1 MSSYDAKIIG
11 AGSWGRALAHAL
23 LQNKKKVLIFSRSS
37 ENEYSSNNIQQ
48 TNNIDEVFA
57 DDGPVVIA
65 TPVSTLSDIGQL
77 IKKNNFSGA
86 LLLACKGIDPHLGL
100 FPSEIISKYVDSKKI
115 AILSGPSFAEEVIKQ
130 TQNNGVKTLGPIAQF
145 VRDLSK
151 EQPFLYGMFS
161 IVLALGLGVG
171 AAIVRKFFSNL
182 IKKTKQA

>member
-1 MSSYDAKIIG
+1 MLVVGSIIG
-11 AGSWGRALAHAL
+11 VQVGQKLGESINSSGLRALMAILIL
-23 LQNKKKVLIFSRSS
+23 LV
-37 ENEYSSNNIQQ
+37 
-48 TNNIDEVFA
+48 
-57 DDGPVVIA
+57 G
-65 TPVSTLSDIGQL
+65 
-77 IKKNNFSGA
+77 
-86 LLLACKGIDPHLGL
+86 
-100 FPSEIISKYVDSKKI
+100 I
-115 AILSGPSFAEEVIKQ
+115 AIAYDTFFAEEVIKQ